1 MATIYLAGGCF
12 WGAEKFFTEIQG
24 VTETEV
30 GYANGHA
37 DGPVTYEEVCTGR
50 TGHAEAVR
58 IEYDPAV
65 APLTFLLDLYY
76 RAIDPTSVNRQGGDV
91 GTQYRTGIY
100 YVDVRDL
107 PVIEASLAELQR
119 GYRDPIAIEARPLT
133 NFVPAEE
140 YHQSYLDKNPG
151 GYCHI
156 GKSKFVEAAAARPTA
171 AQLGEIS
178 EG

>member
-30 GYANGHA
+30 GYANGFEP
-37 DGPVTYEEVCTGR
+37 GPVSYEEVCTGR

-58 IEYDPAV
+58 VEYDPAQ

-76 RAIDPTSVNRQGGDV
+76 RAIDPTSVNRQGGDI

-100 YVDVRDL
+100 YVDTADVAT
-107 PVIEASLAELQR
+107 IERSLAELQVKHE
-119 GYRDPIAIEARPLT
+119 DPIAVEVGPLI
-133 NFVPAEE
+133 NFVSAEE
-140 YHQSYLDKNPG
+140 YHQAYLDKNPG

-156 GKSKFVEAAAARPTA
+156 GKAKFAEAAAARPTA
-171 AQLGEIS
+171 VQFGDLS